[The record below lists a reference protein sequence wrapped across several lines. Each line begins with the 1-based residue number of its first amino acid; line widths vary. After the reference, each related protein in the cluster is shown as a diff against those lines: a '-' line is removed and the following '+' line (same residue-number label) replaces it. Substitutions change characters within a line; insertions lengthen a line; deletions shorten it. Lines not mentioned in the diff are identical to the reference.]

1 MKTKQK
7 WLLTLALAVVLGLS
21 LFGGIFAYAEAD
33 YPERQIYDIF
43 NKLPFEQDESL
54 ENQAHSLF
62 GKVPMY
68 VVIVEGEDNPDYM
81 ERYGLTQEDDFVLLM
96 VHTNGYGWYYDMH
109 IYGKFCKNISDE
121 EMNRV
126 LDHPD
131 VYDNIKN
138 GYLYQGISAW
148 MNQTARV
155 AGANFAKRV
164 LISLAIGCVAALI
177 SCLVIV
183 IVYHT
188 KQKSTS
194 YPLNKFASLSPDHA
208 SDRFITKTV
217 TSHTVS
223 SNSGSK
229 GGSRGGGGG
238 GRHGGR

>member
-1 MKTKQK
+1 MKR
-7 WLLTLALAVVLGLS
+7 LAVWMLILVMVLPMS
-21 LFGGIFAYAEAD
+21 VFAEDSAPAEEAPLLEFWSEVT
-33 YPERQIYDIF
+33 YGRY
-43 NKLPFEQDESL
+43 EQDENL
-54 ENQAHSLF
+54 EKKAQALF
-62 GKVPMY
+62 VDVPMY

-81 ERYGLTQEDDFVLLM
+81 ERYGLTRKDDFVLLM
-96 VHTNGYGWYYDMH
+96 VHTSGYGWSYDMH
-109 IYGKFCKNISDE
+109 IYGKFEKRINNE
-121 EMNRV
+121 EMNRI

-131 VYDNIKN
+131 VYDNLKG

-148 MNQTARV
+148 MEQTARV
-155 AGANFAKRV
+155 GSTNFVRRALV
-164 LISLAIGCVAALI
+164 SLAVGCGAALI

-183 IVYHT
+183 LVYHK
-188 KQKSTS
+188 KQTSAS